1 MESQVSITI
10 NQARDKHRQLQESI
24 ALLMLGFTRETGLL
38 VESVAF
44 NLSESADYSREAWY
58 ISDRDMHGIYVPDQT
73 TNPYENWRVKIK
85 LKSPFDGVNA

>member
-1 MESQVSITI
+1 MEPQSITI
-10 NQARDKHRQLQESI
+10 NEARDKHRRLQESI

-44 NLSESADYSREAWY
+44 SLSESVDYDREAWHV
-58 ISDRDMHGIYVPDQT
+58 SDRDPHGNYVSGQT

-85 LKSPFDGVNA
+85 LKSPFDGVNT